1 MARLASGCLPRPR
14 SSTCESLGQGT
25 LVRMAEPHN
34 ALHGRSL
41 VFRSWEP
48 CFAHTSRHHVSR
60 PQKGREQMSIAPT
73 CHQLQQKPHVRA
85 PEELPSLPN
94 KNRGAIQNIRGPAL
108 KAQGQAHGHCLP
120 RHCASLPAGRA
131 PACEKLQKPLA
142 ASTRASASHWA
153 TRSLA
158 QKASSRR
165 AGSPACAAVGA
176 AATPRVDWAL
186 SGVKVPPWAPTVGCS
201 D

>member
-48 CFAHTSRHHVSR
+48 CFAHTSRHHVFHHSSEAWR
-60 PQKGREQMSIAPT
+60 PKKGRNRCPLL
-73 CHQLQQKPHVRA
+73 QLATNSNKNRA
-85 PEELPSLPN
+85 PEGLPSLPM
-94 KNRGAIQNIRGPAL
+94 NRGAIQNIRGPAL

-158 QKASSRR
+158 QKASEGALGPRLARR
-165 AGSPACAAVGA
+165 WARRRRD
-176 AATPRVDWAL
+176 AATGL
-186 SGVKVPPWAPTVGCS
+186 SRG
-201 D
+201 